1 MRTSVRGS
9 VSGGV
14 VAAGA
19 AVLLTAC
26 GGQPVGGAAGP
37 VQVSEA
43 AATGT
48 ASPATASASPATGT
62 ADDLAAGLLPAS
74 AFGPDAEVV
83 ALPEDA
89 PGWWSGHDGWDHEGW
104 DGHGWGHG
112 GRGHGGWGEGG
123 WWGHG
128 DGAEDLPEGTGVEP
142 AACADV
148 LSALPELPDEEPEV
162 AGQVATTDQLRTFQV
177 LADGPALEGLQL
189 PVDQLLENC
198 AQVTVTGPW
207 GMTAT
212 FSVTELDAADRG
224 AATTA
229 LSVAV
234 TSPAG
239 SRSGLVGVVTQGS
252 RAMVLAQTSE
262 DGAEPDA
269 GAFTAL
275 LDQAA
280 DAASFD

>member
-14 VAAGA
+14 LVAGA

-26 GGQPVGGAAGP
+26 GSQPAVDAAGP
-37 VQVSEA
+37 VGVSEA
-43 AATGT
+43 AATET
-48 ASPATASASPATGT
+48 ASPATETTEAPAG
-62 ADDLAAGLLPAS
+62 DLAAGLLPSS

-83 ALPEDA
+83 QLPDDV
-89 PGWWSGHDGWDHEGW
+89 PGWWSGHDD
-104 DGHGWGHG
+104 
-112 GRGHGGWGEGG
+112 

-128 DGAEDLPEGTGVEP
+128 EAADLPEGTGVEP

-148 LSALPELPDEEPEV
+148 LAALPELPYDDPEV
-162 AGQVATTDQLRTFQV
+162 AGQVATTDQLRTFEV

-189 PVDQLLENC
+189 PVDQLLQNC
-198 AQVTVTGPW
+198 SQVTVTGPW

-212 FSVTELDAADRG
+212 FSVTELDAAARG
-224 AATTA
+224 ESTTA
-229 LSVAV
+229 LAVAV

-239 SRSGLVGVVTQGS
+239 DRSGLVGVVTQGS
-252 RAMVLAQTSE
+252 RALMLAQTAP
-262 DGAEPDA
+262 DGAAPDQA
-269 GAFTAL
+269 AFTAL

>member
-14 VAAGA
+14 LVAGA
-19 AVLLTAC
+19 AVLLTGC
-26 GGQPVGGAAGP
+26 GSQPAVDAAGP
-37 VQVSEA
+37 VGVSEA
-43 AATGT
+43 AATET
-48 ASPATASASPATGT
+48 ASPATETTEAPAG
-62 ADDLAAGLLPAS
+62 DLAAGLLPSS

-83 ALPEDA
+83 QLPDDA
-89 PGWWSGHDGWDHEGW
+89 PGWWSGHDGWDP
-104 DGHGWGHG
+104 D
-112 GRGHGGWGEGG
+112 G

-128 DGAEDLPEGTGVEP
+128 DLPDGVAVEP

-148 LSALPELPDEEPEV
+148 LAALPELPDDEPEV
-162 AGQVATTDQLRTFQV
+162 AGQVATTDQLRTFEV

-189 PVDQLLENC
+189 PVDQLLQNC
-198 AQVTVTGPW
+198 SQVTVTGPW

-212 FSVTELDAADRG
+212 FSVTELDAAARG
-224 AATTA
+224 ESTTA
-229 LSVAV
+229 LAVAV

-239 SRSGLVGVVTQGS
+239 DRSGLVGVVTQGS
-252 RAMVLAQTSE
+252 RALMLAQTAP
-262 DGAEPDA
+262 DGAAPDQA
-269 GAFTAL
+269 AFTAL